1 MSGPRAR
8 DATSPHAFASLS
20 RGSGDAAR
28 AANPHR
34 APIPFP
40 PKLTFAYRR
49 LVRGSPTARHYVGG
63 GFGAAVAL
71 ASLAALRAHAR
82 PVYVRGA
89 LEDGGGDLAAGGMVS
104 TFHDAVYVSSAAL
117 ALGAATDWSL
127 LLLLLFPLYGLVK
140 VYTAVIHPW
149 IVTPTADE
157 EAAHAAAA
165 ERRAKAAAKA
175 ARGAKA
181 KAQRR
186 A

>member
-1 MSGPRAR
+1 
-8 DATSPHAFASLS
+8 
-20 RGSGDAAR
+20 
-28 AANPHR
+28 
-34 APIPFP
+34 
-40 PKLTFAYRR
+40 
-49 LVRGSPTARHYVGG
+49 VGG

-140 VYTAVIHPW
+140 VTAVIHPW

-165 ERRAKAAAKA
+165 ARRAKAAAKA